1 MKIEINPRLKPLYAN
16 LLRQG
21 IGKYLISTEF
31 NHFCI
36 ENNLDQQWDAS
47 YKYARSLSG
56 YTVLFPGYTGYAED
70 ALGVFLGELGAEKN
84 TFIEILGKILIN
96 FAAWSSENIDF
107 SKIKKDIIDLG
118 YSEDEIE
125 RIFSQISNK
134 KWKKSSIQFKF
145 LEIIKSFREE
155 RNEKASSKKDGDYI
169 NLFKE
174 KIAQNKILA
183 IIIILCLGIIG
194 IGQVLE
200 ASDHILDFFNINELK
215 QTSDYQI
222 AFLPGNFEIDLSKDY
237 SPITMV
243 EIKVEANN
251 GEITLLRESELLEQK
266 IDGYPFDELV
276 FHMSNIEILSL
287 EPKDAIIGE
296 NKNSSIIIIKFD
308 SSKLL
313 PLGNYSSNFRKGDIV
328 KFGDLKVRLFYR
340 SNNDVVFEDIIIPMY
355 LTKE

>member
-36 ENNLDQQWDAS
+36 ENNLDQKWDAS
-47 YKYARSLSG
+47 YKYAISLSD
-56 YTVLFPGYTGYAED
+56 YTVLVLGYTGYAED
-70 ALGVFLGELGAEKN
+70 ALGVFLGELGFEKN

-125 RIFSQISNK
+125 RILSQINNK
-134 KWKKSSIQFKF
+134 KWKKSSIKIA
-145 LEIIKSFREE
+145 LEKIKAFRGK
-155 RNEKASSKKDGDYI
+155 RNEKASSKKDEDYI
-169 NLFKE
+169 NLFKG
-174 KIAQNKILA
+174 KIAQKKILA
-183 IIIILCLGIIG
+183 FFILFCIGIIG

-200 ASDHILDFFNINELK
+200 ASDYILDFLDIKELK

-266 IDGYPFDELV
+266 IDEYPFDELA

-296 NKNSSIIIIKFD
+296 NKNSSIISIKFD

-313 PLGNYSSNFRKGDIV
+313 PLGDYISKFRKGNIV
-328 KFGDLKVRLFYR
+328 KFGDLKVRLFYK